1 MTIYQMLETLG
12 RPVAWGY
19 HSRPRELPYF
29 CILGSGQDQLEADAT
44 YYTRQDRYQVE
55 YYFRKKQPGFEA
67 QIEDLL
73 LENGYRYTKTEDIY
87 IEDQDVFV
95 IYYDI

>member
-29 CILGSGQDQLEADAT
+29 CILGSGQDQKIADNT

-55 YYFRKKQPGFEA
+55 YYFKKKQPEFEA